1 MVTLY
6 IFHPS
11 VHSADVILEHSP
23 EQYRDVAK
31 AVFKRMNVEYAAVM
45 RRFAA
50 HGHFRNWDH
59 GRGLN
64 RKLFIRAS

>member
-1 MVTLY
+1 ML
-6 IFHPS
+6 PK
-11 VHSADVILEHSP
+11 
-23 EQYRDVAK
+23 YRDVAK
-31 AVFKRMNVEYAAVM
+31 AVFKQMNVEYAAVM

-64 RKLFIRAS
+64 RKPFALLDVLSH